1 MTPCCFRQR
10 VVNSHPKEMQRH
22 LKGLSPGSTA
32 HHVDRAGTWLAVLRG
47 FWRGFGCGAAC
58 LWHRGPGGREA
69 GDTWQETGSPCW
81 GRRRPQT
88 PNQCSLLSLL
98 GAGSRAS
105 GALCFLPG
113 EGSVPSHHGR
123 TCHYRKDGHGSI
135 KAVTLFRS

>member
-1 MTPCCFRQR
+1 MLLQTAGGELPPQGNAETSEGTEPREHCSPCRQSWDVAGSASWLLAWLR
-10 VVNSHPKEMQRH
+10 LWSCLPVA
-22 LKGLSPGSTA
+22 PGA
-32 HHVDRAGTWLAVLRG
+32 
-47 FWRGFGCGAAC
+47 
-58 LWHRGPGGREA
+58 GGREA